1 MVPNEKLQADKA
13 TIIAHLTHITRRWV
27 ELGQPCLLEII
38 HLTPED
44 KAELRDCAHFRPDPQ
59 GIAEAA
65 DHVAVMNGHKLNSY
79 ATVNPVDANNRP
91 RARTRASAEHIVASF
106 FHWADA
112 DDAVAAANIKNFSE
126 AQCTFFV
133 LTGTVPSYRPHVYF
147 ELEEPTRNLVAWKAT
162 QVGIAA
168 TLFTDGTVVDPPRMM
183 RLAGT
188 INWPKPAKAAKGY
201 IPELTTLKIYS
212 TDERPRFTSERLA
225 RIFNAGSQRART
237 ESRTG
242 QDDSDGFNFDTG
254 REDKGRKFADYLR
267 DCSTDGKKHGG
278 VRGVTA
284 MLGMR
289 MVEPEI
295 VTALIKHV
303 CPVWDENVEKL
314 ISSAYKFASD
324 PDEGEVKPVDLWG
337 MFSPPT
343 LPRGLLPKVI
353 EDFAFSQGEIMGAD
367 AGGLAAA
374 ALCVSCAAIPDQVK
388 LKVKRHDDWAESA
401 RIWVA
406 LVGDPST
413 KKSPVLGAAEKPL
426 RKIDAAMFRRYIAAK
441 AEYDALKKEEKADAE
456 KPVQKRKRL
465 EDTTIEAA
473 QEVMADSPEGL
484 LVLQDELSGWFGG
497 MDRYSN
503 GKGKDRSFW
512 LQAFNGGVYAYNR
525 IGRGAG
531 MVENLSACVLGGIQP
546 EPIRKVV
553 AEASDDGLIQR
564 LFPIVLRPA
573 VLGNE
578 DQPESDCAAAYAAL
592 IEALTRCE
600 VGARS
605 SGFDTGERPRLI
617 FDDAAQAIRRK
628 LEEKHLSLMA
638 VETLNR
644 KLAAH
649 IGKYDGLFA
658 RLCVAFHCIDHGGG
672 MVPQIVTEAVALRA
686 ARFLHEFLLPHAVAF
701 YGGILGL
708 SDDHDSLTHVATHIL
723 VHELEMV
730 SVRDVARGVRSM
742 RNLTRAETL
751 RIFEQLEALGWVAA
765 MPSGPRANAAPTW
778 AVNPEVH
785 KAFHARR
792 ISEGE
797 RLKRAQEAVIA
808 AAKAR
813 KET

>member
-1 MVPNEKLQADKA
+1 
-13 TIIAHLTHITRRWV
+13 
-27 ELGQPCLLEII
+27 LEII
-38 HLTPED
+38 HLTAED
-44 KAELRDCAHFRPDPQ
+44 KAKLKDCAHFHPTPE

-65 DHVAVMNGHKLNSY
+65 DHIERLNKYTLNSY

-91 RARTRASAEHIVASF
+91 AAGKRASSEHIVASF

-112 DDAVAAANIKNFSE
+112 DDATAADNIRNFSE
-126 AQCTFFV
+126 AKCTFLV
-133 LTGTVPSYRPHVYF
+133 MTGTVPSYRPHVYF
-147 ELEEPTRNLVAWKAT
+147 ELEEPTRNLAAWQAT
-162 QVGIAA
+162 QEAIAA
-168 TLFTDGTVVDPPRMM
+168 TLVTDSAVVDPPRMM
-183 RLAGT
+183 RIAGT
-188 INWPKPAKAAKGY
+188 TNWPKPEKQKRGY
-201 IPELTTLKIYS
+201 VPELTTLKIYS
-212 TDERPRFTSERLA
+212 HDDRPLFTSERLA
-225 RIFNAGSQRART
+225 RIFNAGAPRAKRENRQNT
-237 ESRTG
+237 EDG
-242 QDDSDGFNFDTG
+242 GFNFDTG
-254 REDKGRKFADYLR
+254 REDKGAKFAQYLR

-278 VRGVTA
+278 VRGVTS

-295 VTALIKHV
+295 VSALVRHV
-303 CPVWDENVEKL
+303 CPVWDENVENL
-314 ISSAYKFASD
+314 ISSAYKFASNED
-324 PDEGEVKPVDLWG
+324 GGDVKPTDLWG
-337 MFSPPT
+337 LFTPPE

-353 EDFAFSQGEIMGAD
+353 EDFAFTQGEIMGAD

-374 ALCVSCAAIPDQVK
+374 ALCVCCAAIPDQVK
-388 LKVKRHDDWAESA
+388 VKVKRHDDWAESA

-413 KKSPVLGAAEKPL
+413 KKSPVLSAAEKPL
-426 RKIDAAMFRRYIAAK
+426 RKIDTAMFRQYIAAK
-441 AEYDALKKEEKADAE
+441 AAYDALKKDEKADAE
-456 KPVQKRKRL
+456 KPVQRRKRL

-553 AEASDDGLIQR
+553 ADATDDGLIQR

-578 DQPESDCAAAYAAL
+578 DQPESDSAAAYAAL
-592 IEALTRCE
+592 IEALVKCE
-600 VGARS
+600 VGKGRT
-605 SGFDTGERPRLI
+605 SGFDVGERPRLI

-628 LEEKHLSLMA
+628 MEEKHLSLMA

-672 MVPQIVTEAVALRA
+672 MVPQIITEAVAHRA

-723 VHELEMV
+723 VHELETV

-742 RNLTRAETL
+742 RNLTRMETL

-808 AAKAR
+808 AAKTR
-813 KET
+813 KDA

>member
-1 MVPNEKLQADKA
+1 VVPDEKLQAYKA
-13 TIIAHLTHITRRWV
+13 TIIAHLTHITRRWH

-38 HLTPED
+38 HLTPTE
-44 KAELRDCAHFRPDPQ
+44 KAEVRDVAHFRPDAQ
-59 GIAEAA
+59 GIEDAA
-65 DHVAVMNGHKLNSY
+65 SHVVVMNGHKLNSY
-79 ATVNPVDANNRP
+79 ATVNPIDADNRP
-91 RARTRASAEHIVASF
+91 QTGKRASAGHIVASF

-112 DDAVAAANIKNFSE
+112 DDATAAANIKNFSE
-126 AQCTFFV
+126 AQCTFYV
-133 LTGTVPSYRPHVYF
+133 LTGTVPSFRPHVYF

-162 QVGIAA
+162 QEAIAS
-168 TLFTDGTVVDPPRMM
+168 TLVTDGSVVDPPRMM

-188 INWPKPAKAAKGY
+188 VNWPKPSKVAKGY
-201 IPELTTLKIYS
+201 IPEVTSLKIYS
-212 TDERPRFTSERLA
+212 HEDRPLFTSERMA
-225 RIFNAGSQRART
+225 RIFNVGTHRPRQEHRQET
-237 ESRTG
+237 
-242 QDDSDGFNFDTG
+242 QDGGFNFDTG
-254 REDKGRKFADYLR
+254 REDKGGKFAQYLK

-295 VTALIKHV
+295 VGALIRHV
-303 CPVWDENVEKL
+303 CPVWDENVENL
-314 ISSAYKFASD
+314 INTAYKFASE
-324 PDEGEVKPVDLWG
+324 PGEADVRPTDLWG
-337 MFSPPT
+337 LFDPPT
-343 LPRGLLPKVI
+343 LPRGLLPKII
-353 EDFAFSQGEIMGAD
+353 EDFALTQGEIMGAD

-388 LKVKRHDDWAESA
+388 LKVKRHDDWSESA

-413 KKSPVLGAAEKPL
+413 KKSPVLSAAEKPL
-426 RKIDAAMFRRYIAAK
+426 RKIDTAMFRRYIAAK
-441 AEYDALKKEEKADAE
+441 AAYDALKKEEKADAE
-456 KPVQKRKRL
+456 KPIQKRKRL

-473 QEVMADSPEGL
+473 QEVMGDSPEGL

-553 AEASDDGLIQR
+553 ADATDDGLIQR

-578 DQPESDCAAAYAAL
+578 DQPESDSAAAYAAL
-592 IEALTRCE
+592 IEALTKCE
-600 VGARS
+600 VAKGKT
-605 SGFDTGERPRLI
+605 SGFDTGDRPRLI
-617 FDDAAQAIRRK
+617 FDDAAQAVRRK
-628 LEEKHLSLMA
+628 MEEKHLGLMA

-672 MVPQIVTEAVALRA
+672 MVPQIITEAVAVRA

-708 SDDHDSLTHVATHIL
+708 SDDHDRLTAVAGHILTHG
-723 VHELEMV
+723 LEVV
-730 SVRDVARGVRSM
+730 STRDVARGDRTM
-742 RNLTRAETL
+742 RGLTRAETL

-765 MPSGPRANAAPTW
+765 MPTAARSNAAPTW

-792 ISEGE
+792 MTEAA
-797 RLKRAQEAVIA
+797 RRKAAQDAVA
-808 AAKAR
+808 EAAKAGR
-813 KET
+813 DA